1 MQGGISA
8 SAYDT
13 DSKWLLTGCYDG
25 TLKIWSQEGH
35 CLDIFQKLCDS
46 SITSVAFI
54 AATRCYWV
62 TSKSGNVNV
71 IDPQAPANV
80 TEWVMETSS
89 FHQLSL
95 SKIHHAV
102 SKNVVFGITYQR
114 EIIVW
119 RYNHFSTHRLLRG
132 HIDWVESMV
141 IATRRPA
148 KDRLFAAPAA
158 QASRGSRTTLKDRL
172 AQQRREAD
180 LIRKKSSNLL
190 KQKLSSVAADNPALA
205 AILAASSQRPST
217 SGGTTAQ
224 NSNTVTP
231 RRSTSAQGPRSAE
244 LKQDLSTESRSGQV
258 TGSRDTLQGVAVVAK

>member
-1 MQGGISA
+1 
-8 SAYDT
+8 
-13 DSKWLLTGCYDG
+13 
-25 TLKIWSQEGH
+25 
-35 CLDIFQKLCDS
+35 
-46 SITSVAFI
+46 
-54 AATRCYWV
+54 
-62 TSKSGNVNV
+62 
-71 IDPQAPANV
+71 
-80 TEWVMETSS
+80 METSS

-95 SKIHHAV
+95 SKVGLQSLHGLRTCAAIITTSSYTSLWCRNLRLKARLYDCQIHHAV